1 MAAVNVTA
9 PEEFSF
15 CPEDWERWFKRF
27 ERFLLVSGFNDR
39 DDDVKISTLIYTM
52 GCKAEEIFSS
62 FNLSSGDAKKFN
74 VVCER
79 FKSYF
84 EPKKN
89 IIFKRALFNMRVQ
102 EEGESVDNFITALHS
117 LAADCEYG
125 SLKDELI
132 RDRIVVGIKDPRVSE
147 RMQLDSQLTLSSA
160 MELVKHKERIQ
171 SQQDII
177 RHDMKKQLTVEKVT
191 AVRGGEKNRSGP
203 SYSGKKWNCF
213 SCGSTRKHSKDQCPA
228 KGQKCRQ
235 CGKIGH
241 YAIRCK
247 NTGKQNFKVNQVQVP
262 DNKIKQEDL
271 SDEYYFLGTVSENNF
286 SDEWFVD
293 IVLNGE
299 EKSFGSYKFKID
311 SGTSVS
317 CVPTQLYVKEM
328 GELLKPSLPLVG
340 ASGQVLQCEGYVNL
354 IMSYKQAQVKH
365 QIYFVHGLDK
375 CLLGRPAIN
384 SLELLKRVNE
394 VQPKTNKFKEDYP
407 QLFTG
412 LGCMKGEYSLTVKD
426 DAQPF
431 SVAAPRRVP
440 LPLLSEV
447 KQELDKM
454 VQNEV
459 IKPITEPTEWCA
471 PMVVIP
477 KPSGKVRICGDFV
490 ELNKS
495 IIRERFELP
504 TVDATLAK
512 LSGAQVFTKLDANS
526 GFYQIKLN
534 QESAK
539 MTTFITPFGRYCYHR
554 LPMGISSA
562 PEYYMRRM
570 AQITD
575 SLPGVLC
582 LMDDICV
589 FGETQEQHDER
600 LRNLLVLLCEEGV
613 TLNDEKCCFGVSS
626 LKYLG
631 YVVDAH
637 GVHPDPD
644 KVEAIEKFSPPTDV
658 KGIRRFLG
666 MVNQLAKFVPN
677 IADKTKPLRE
687 LLSKNIVWTW
697 SEVHEAAFRNLKS
710 ILKSADVLAHYDV
723 NKDVILSADSSSY
736 GLGAVLYQRHGTEHR
751 PVAYA
756 SRSLLP
762 AETRYATIE
771 KESLAIAWACGHFEQ
786 YLVGKHFLVQT
797 DHRPLLSVLK
807 SKRLDELSPRLQR
820 FKLKLLRYSFD
831 ITYVPGAKQVVPD
844 AMSRAPVKGS
854 EAEGQAAIHVQEVD
868 SFCVGILRSLP
879 ITDIQLTRVQTEQ
892 LADPVCKTVID
903 YCTSSWPEKANL
915 PSEQIQYYSV
925 KDDLCVVEGILFKGT
940 RLVIPSKLR
949 LEMLSRIHQGH
960 QGLIKSLSRARQTVW
975 WPSITSHIKNFLD
988 ACDTCCRLR
997 EPQREPM
1004 LSSETPSYAW
1014 QRVACDF
1021 YIFMEL

>member
-1 MAAVNVTA
+1 
-9 PEEFSF
+9 
-15 CPEDWERWFKRF
+15 
-27 ERFLLVSGFNDR
+27 
-39 DDDVKISTLIYTM
+39 
-52 GCKAEEIFSS
+52 
-62 FNLSSGDAKKFN
+62 
-74 VVCER
+74 
-79 FKSYF
+79 
-84 EPKKN
+84 
-89 IIFKRALFNMRVQ
+89 
-102 EEGESVDNFITALHS
+102 
-117 LAADCEYG
+117 
-125 SLKDELI
+125 
-132 RDRIVVGIKDPRVSE
+132 
-147 RMQLDSQLTLSSA
+147 MQLDSQLTLSSA

-311 SGTSVS
+311 SGACVS

-756 SRSLLP
+756 SR
-762 AETRYATIE
+762 
-771 KESLAIAWACGHFEQ
+771 
-786 YLVGKHFLVQT
+786 
-797 DHRPLLSVLK
+797 
-807 SKRLDELSPRLQR
+807 
-820 FKLKLLRYSFD
+820 
-831 ITYVPGAKQVVPD
+831 
-844 AMSRAPVKGS
+844 
-854 EAEGQAAIHVQEVD
+854 
-868 SFCVGILRSLP
+868 
-879 ITDIQLTRVQTEQ
+879 
-892 LADPVCKTVID
+892 
-903 YCTSSWPEKANL
+903 
-915 PSEQIQYYSV
+915 
-925 KDDLCVVEGILFKGT
+925 
-940 RLVIPSKLR
+940 
-949 LEMLSRIHQGH
+949 
-960 QGLIKSLSRARQTVW
+960 
-975 WPSITSHIKNFLD
+975 
-988 ACDTCCRLR
+988 
-997 EPQREPM
+997 
-1004 LSSETPSYAW
+1004 
-1014 QRVACDF
+1014 
-1021 YIFMEL
+1021 